1 MPNSATL
8 QTHQQ
13 QYANR
18 AWDAIAA
25 QKSQPLAADYK
36 RQADHFPALV
46 LQAGLAQALGFML
59 AKAKPGSA
67 HGAYL
72 NDLCAV
78 ISAVHGG
85 AQDTRLRTQEI
96 LKADVSTYQR
106 HTRQFLAAAVWFKRL
121 AQAELSDKTPATAQ
135 AQGENT

>member
-1 MPNSATL
+1 M

-18 AWDAIAA
+18 AWDKVAG
-25 QKSQPLAADYK
+25 QKGRSLAADYK
-36 RQADHFPALV
+36 RQADHFPTLV

-59 AKAKPGSA
+59 SKAAPGNA
-67 HGAYL
+67 HLPYL

-78 ISAVHGG
+78 LSAVHGG
-85 AQDTRLRTQEI
+85 SEGATQRAKDIVQD
-96 LKADVSTYQR
+96 DVSAYQR

-121 AQAELSDKTPATAQ
+121 AQTELSDKKSATPAQETP
-135 AQGENT
+135 